1 MHKPVFFS
9 LFLALLASAN
19 LFAEPIGFRE
29 TQVADA
35 SANRPLHV
43 SIWYPAQ
50 AVKAPQATEVS
61 TVSIGENQAF
71 FGAPAI
77 PDASPTQGAHP
88 LVVLSHGYGGN
99 WRNLNWLA
107 AKLAA
112 QGYVVAAPDHPGTTT
127 FDRRPAEAARLW
139 ERPHDLS
146 RVIDLILNNPKLAGE
161 INADNIAAIGHSL
174 GGWTVMALAGARF
187 DQAHFATECLA
198 HPNPRVCGL
207 SDELGLNSEGAAKA
221 SLEAS
226 MLDHRV
232 RAVVSLDLGLARG
245 FTPASLAAA
254 PIPVLIFGAGVDIG
268 DLPARMESGYLSAHL
283 PPARS
288 QYVEIP
294 DAAHFSF
301 MQRCKPGAI
310 ALLEEE
316 APGDGIICKDGDGRS
331 REEIHQQV
339 AGQVIAFLKQ
349 AFTAKGAAQ

>member
-1 MHKPVFFS
+1 MHSPIFFS
-9 LFLALLASAN
+9 LILALLTSAN

-43 SIWYPAQ
+43 SIWYPTQ
-50 AVKAPQATEVS
+50 ALESSEATGTS
-61 TVSIGENQAF
+61 TISVGENRAF
-71 FGAPAI
+71 IGVRAV
-77 PDASPTQGAHP
+77 PDAEPAQGAHS

-107 AKLAA
+107 AELAA

-127 FDRRPAEAARLW
+127 FDRRPAQAATLW

-146 RVIDLILNNPKLAGE
+146 RVIDFILAHPQLAGE
-161 INADNIAAIGHSL
+161 INPDRIAAVGHSL

-187 DQAHFATECLA
+187 DQAHFAAECQA

-207 SDELGLNSEGAAKA
+207 SDELGLNTEGAAKT

-226 MLDHRV
+226 MLNHRV

-268 DLPARMESGYLSAHL
+268 DLPARMESGYLVAHL
-283 PPARS
+283 PPAQT
-288 QYVEIP
+288 QYIEIA

-301 MQRCKPGAI
+301 MQRCKPGAVEM
-310 ALLEEE
+310 LEEE
-316 APGDGIICKDGDGRS
+316 VPGDGIICKDGDGRS

-339 AGQVIAFLKQ
+339 ASQVIAFLEQ
-349 AFTAKGAAQ
+349 AFAEKITAL